1 MRLRVGFAG
10 AGYICGIHKNNLVLD
25 ERVEIV
31 STFDCDPS
39 RGDAASFD
47 ETLEKSDAVYIT
59 APNTRHVE
67 LALLAVAA
75 GKHVFCEKP
84 MATTLED
91 ARRVLEAAQASGRV
105 FQVGHNRRFSKVY
118 SRVQQLLAAS
128 PPHTAHIKMNRGE
141 LLKPAWTADE
151 SVTGGFL
158 FETPIHM
165 FDMMRFQFGEVVSLD
180 ARLSRVND
188 FSLRADGNLRRI
200 LDDRDRRD
208 GIAELSHRAGFG
220 DSGGELQPAAAGR
233 KAGFPRRR
241 SVVCGRGSQW
251 GRAAGDR
258 AGWISVGGAGSSLLS
273 KRSRRPPDHDLKL
286 SAISRQLSVKPVLL
300 TADSLFWR
308 FPCRRRLV
316 CRRRSVELALP
327 CYRQRSGTPQDHD
340 SKAISC
346 QPNRFWLIADG

>member
-39 RGDAASFD
+39 RGDAASFE

-59 APNTRHVE
+59 APNRRHVE
-67 LALLAVAA
+67 LALRAMAA

-84 MATTLED
+84 MATTLGD

-118 SRVQQLLAAS
+118 SRVRQLLAVS

-151 SVTGGFL
+151 AVTGGFL

-188 FSLRADGNLRRI
+188 FSLLLEFAGGLHATFVTSADASWFFPYERMEIFGEYSTIETAEMESLSYRI
-200 LDDRDRRD
+200 GLDSETVVENFSPLPLEEKLGFREEDRLFVDAALNGGVPPVTALD
-208 GIAELSHRAGFG
+208 GH
-220 DSGGELQPAAAGR
+220 
-233 KAGFPRRR
+233 
-241 SVVCGRGSQW
+241 
-251 GRAAGDR
+251 
-258 AGWISVGGAGSSLLS
+258 
-273 KRSRRPPDHDLKL
+273 
-286 SAISRQLSVKPVLL
+286 
-300 TADSLFWR
+300 
-308 FPCRRRLV
+308 
-316 CRRRSVELALP
+316 RSVELAVD
-327 CYRQRSGTPQDHD
+327 CYRSAAER
-340 SKAISC
+340 
-346 QPNRFWLIADG
+346 RRIAL

>member
-47 ETLEKSDAVYIT
+47 QTLEKSDAVYIT

-67 LALLAVAA
+67 LALRAIAA

-118 SRVQQLLAAS
+118 SRVRQLLAAS

-188 FSLRADGNLRRI
+188 FSLLLEFASGMHATFVTSADASWFFPYERMEIFGEYSTIETAEMESLSYRI
-200 LDDRDRRD
+200 GLDSETVVENFSPLPLEEKLGFREEDRLFVD
-208 GIAELSHRAGFG
+208 
-220 DSGGELQPAAAGR
+220 AALN
-233 KAGFPRRR
+233 
-241 SVVCGRGSQW
+241 
-251 GRAAGDR
+251 
-258 AGWISVGGAGSSLLS
+258 GGA
-273 KRSRRPPDHDLKL
+273 PP
-286 SAISRQLSVKPVLL
+286 V
-300 TADSLFWR
+300 TALDGY
-308 FPCRRRLV
+308 
-316 CRRRSVELALP
+316 RSVELALA
-327 CYRQRSGTPQDHD
+327 CYRSVAEGRRIT
-340 SKAISC
+340 I
-346 QPNRFWLIADG
+346 

>member
-1 MRLRVGFAG
+1 MRLRIGFAG
-10 AGYICGIHKNNLVLD
+10 AGYICGIHKNNLVRD

-39 RGDAASFD
+39 RGDAASFE

-67 LALLAVAA
+67 LALRAMAA

-91 ARRVLEAAQASGRV
+91 ARRVLEAAQASGQV

-118 SRVQQLLAAS
+118 SRVRQLLAAS

-188 FSLRADGNLRRI
+188 FSLLLEFASGMHATFVTSADASWFFPYERMEIFGEYSTIETAEMESLSYRI
-200 LDDRDRRD
+200 GLDSQTVVEDFSPLPLEEKLGFREEDRLFVD
-208 GIAELSHRAGFG
+208 
-220 DSGGELQPAAAGR
+220 AALG
-233 KAGFPRRR
+233 
-241 SVVCGRGSQW
+241 
-251 GRAAGDR
+251 
-258 AGWISVGGAGSSLLS
+258 GGA
-273 KRSRRPPDHDLKL
+273 
-286 SAISRQLSVKPVLL
+286 APV
-300 TADSLFWR
+300 TALDGY
-308 FPCRRRLV
+308 
-316 CRRRSVELALP
+316 RSVELALA
-327 CYRQRSGTPQDHD
+327 CYRIVAERRRVTCSGQ
-340 SKAISC
+340 
-346 QPNRFWLIADG
+346 

>member
-39 RGDAASFD
+39 RSDAASFD

-67 LALLAVAA
+67 LALRAVAA

-151 SVTGGFL
+151 AVTGGFL

-188 FSLRADGNLRRI
+188 FSLLLEFASGMHATFVTSADASWFFPYERMEIFGEYSTIETAEMESLSYRFG
-200 LDDRDRRD
+200 LDSETVVENFSPLPLEEKLGFREEDRLFVD
-208 GIAELSHRAGFG
+208 
-220 DSGGELQPAAAGR
+220 AALN
-233 KAGFPRRR
+233 
-241 SVVCGRGSQW
+241 
-251 GRAAGDR
+251 
-258 AGWISVGGAGSSLLS
+258 GGA
-273 KRSRRPPDHDLKL
+273 PP
-286 SAISRQLSVKPVLL
+286 V
-300 TADSLFWR
+300 TALDGY
-308 FPCRRRLV
+308 
-316 CRRRSVELALP
+316 RSVELALA
-327 CYRQRSGTPQDHD
+327 CYRSVAEGRRIT
-340 SKAISC
+340 I
-346 QPNRFWLIADG
+346 

>member
-25 ERVEIV
+25 ERVDIV

-39 RGDAASFD
+39 RGDTASFD

-67 LALLAVAA
+67 LALRAIAA

-84 MATTLED
+84 MATTMED

-118 SRVQQLLAAS
+118 SRVRQLLAAS

-141 LLKPAWTADE
+141 LLKPVWTADE
-151 SVTGGFL
+151 AVTGGFL

-165 FDMMRFQFGEVVSLD
+165 FDMMRFQFGEVVSLE

-188 FSLRADGNLRRI
+188 FSLLLEFASGMHATFVTSADASWFFPYERMEIFGEYSTIETAEMESLSYRMG
-200 LDDRDRRD
+200 LDAETAVENFGALPFEERLGFREEDRLFVDAVLKGGVPPVTALD
-208 GIAELSHRAGFG
+208 GY
-220 DSGGELQPAAAGR
+220 
-233 KAGFPRRR
+233 
-241 SVVCGRGSQW
+241 
-251 GRAAGDR
+251 
-258 AGWISVGGAGSSLLS
+258 
-273 KRSRRPPDHDLKL
+273 
-286 SAISRQLSVKPVLL
+286 
-300 TADSLFWR
+300 
-308 FPCRRRLV
+308 
-316 CRRRSVELALP
+316 RSVELALA
-327 CYRQRSGTPQDHD
+327 CYRSASERRRIT
-340 SKAISC
+340 I
-346 QPNRFWLIADG
+346 

>member
-67 LALLAVAA
+67 LALRAVAA

-118 SRVQQLLAAS
+118 SRVRQLLAAS

-188 FSLRADGNLRRI
+188 FSLLLEFASGMHATFVTSADASWFFPYERMEIFGEYSTIETAEMESLSYRI
-200 LDDRDRRD
+200 GLDSETVVENFSPLPLEEKLGFREEDRLFVD
-208 GIAELSHRAGFG
+208 
-220 DSGGELQPAAAGR
+220 AALN
-233 KAGFPRRR
+233 
-241 SVVCGRGSQW
+241 
-251 GRAAGDR
+251 
-258 AGWISVGGAGSSLLS
+258 GGA
-273 KRSRRPPDHDLKL
+273 PP
-286 SAISRQLSVKPVLL
+286 V
-300 TADSLFWR
+300 TALDGY
-308 FPCRRRLV
+308 
-316 CRRRSVELALP
+316 RSVELALA
-327 CYRQRSGTPQDHD
+327 CYRSVAEGGRIT
-340 SKAISC
+340 I
-346 QPNRFWLIADG
+346 